1 MKILKIVLVITIFV
15 SLLSACLGSHSVDA
29 ANLEGETWML
39 TTYHDTQPVAG
50 HLPTIQF
57 GDSQVSG
64 SMGCN
69 HYDGSYQIKG
79 KTIHFDN
86 LFNTEMACLNPDGV
100 MEQERIYLELL
111 GSADRFELSD
121 SEDVLTIYTGL
132 HQILTFEVKNDNPT
146 VLASTR
152 EQSTITPA
160 VMVVE
165 PTRTPIF
172 DLPTGFIEYRDSV
185 AGVSIYIPEIWI
197 VTGVVEGQYAIFQT
211 YPEDKYV
218 GGGRREPEDPKCDLN
233 IQSAGTNAGELIQQW
248 ESNEL
253 TTIISDEEMTLQ
265 TSLVGRHIVLE
276 NMGRSVVLVTEIN
289 NRAVVL
295 TCFGSP
301 EPFDEIASTLNGFE
315 ANPSPIYNS
324 EEGFKQYQ
332 DFETGITIDMPGLWI
347 VTRIVPGQ
355 RATLQSYPEDKYIGG
370 ETLEPGDT
378 KCDLNL
384 YPSGTSVDE
393 LIQQWESNELTTIVS
408 QEEIILQSGLVAQR
422 FIMDS
427 MGRSTSI
434 IAEINQRVILL
445 TCFGDFTSVDDIT
458 DTLKEME

>member
-1 MKILKIVLVITIFV
+1 MKTLRIAIAISIFTIMM
-15 SLLSACLGSHSVDA
+15 SACNGSSQ
-29 ANLEGETWML
+29 ANE
-39 TTYHDTQPVAG
+39 A
-50 HLPTIQF
+50 QF
-57 GDSQVSG
+57 GDTTWVLMSYNDIHPIDGALPTMELEDGQVSG
-64 SMGCN
+64 TTGCN
-69 HYDGSYQIKG
+69 HYGGSYQIKG
-79 KTIHFDN
+79 DTISFDA
-86 LFNTEMACLNPDGV
+86 LFSTEMACMDPEGV

-121 SEDVLTIYTGL
+121 SEDVLTIYAGP

-146 VLASTR
+146 VSAPTR

-165 PTRTPIF
+165 PTLTPTF

-185 AGVSIYIPEIWI
+185 AGVSIYIPESWV
-197 VTGVVEGQYAIFQT
+197 VTGVIEGQYAIFQS

-218 GGGRREPEDPKCDLN
+218 GGGRREPEDTKCDLN
-233 IQSAGTNAGELIQQW
+233 IQPAGTNAGELIQQW

-253 TTIISDEEMTLQ
+253 TTIVSDVEMTLQ
-265 TSLVGRHIVLE
+265 SGPVGRHIVLE
-276 NMGRSVVLVTEIN
+276 SMGRSVALVTEIN

-315 ANPSPIYNS
+315 ADPSPIYNS

-347 VTRIVPGQ
+347 VTGIVPGQ
-355 RATLQSYPEDKYIGG
+355 RATLQSYPENKYIGG

-378 KCDLNL
+378 KCDLFIRHDI
-384 YPSGTSVDE
+384 SADE
-393 LIQQWESNELTTIVS
+393 FISEMRTNQAITIIS
-408 QEEIILQSGLVAQR
+408 KDEIMLNTGQTATRVE
-422 FIMDS
+422 MES
-427 MGRSTSI
+427 MGHSVLV
-434 IAEINQRVILL
+434 IAEFNERVVVL
-445 TCFGDFTSVDDIT
+445 TCFGDFGPVDEIAV
-458 DTLKEME
+458 TLKASE